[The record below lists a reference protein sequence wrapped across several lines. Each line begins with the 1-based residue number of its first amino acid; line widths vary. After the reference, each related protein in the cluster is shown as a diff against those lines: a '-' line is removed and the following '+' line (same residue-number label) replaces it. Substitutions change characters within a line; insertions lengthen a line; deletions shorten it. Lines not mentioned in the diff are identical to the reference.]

1 MPCSEQKKQTSAK
14 GRAIEALFTALKYSV
29 NVKVVEQSDATVQA
43 VDTEVQETYTVK
55 FVLNIQKKLHVA
67 CSNLPA
73 LSPWSNS
80 EQTIIK

>member
-1 MPCSEQKKQTSAK
+1 M
-14 GRAIEALFTALKYSV
+14 
-29 NVKVVEQSDATVQA
+29 KVVEQSDATVQA
-43 VDTEVQETYTVK
+43 VDTEVQETHTVK